1 MTSTPIAHPSGGLD
15 QQLGGVARARTAV
28 TNGATAVRRILA
40 RPDGPLAAAL
50 VLAGAS
56 LIEAS
61 IYRDGS
67 HREVAILLGLCA
79 TLPLGLAPRRL
90 VWAALIV
97 TPTTIIVVSQP
108 DPLFTVSGIVGQ
120 LAVAYLVARRYPR
133 WVSAALALPF
143 AINAIIPFTGDDDL
157 SGGIVLLVLVVGA
170 LVLGDAQRQSG
181 RAIAERDATRLA
193 MAETLRD
200 QAVLE
205 ERARI
210 AHELHDVVAHHI
222 SMIAVQADTARLA
235 TADMPDE
242 GRERLA
248 AIGDTARGALDEMRR
263 LLGVLGDGDGPASE
277 RVPQPGLQRLDDL
290 IEAARSAGTD
300 VRLVLQGPSGPL
312 LPSVDLTAYR
322 IVQESLTNARRHAP
336 GTAVTVEVRYG
347 DDTLHVRVRDDGPGP
362 ASGAAGPAGSRG
374 GHGLVGMA
382 ERAALV
388 GGRFRAGPGGGGFV
402 VEADLPV
409 GRGDRPGDR

>member
-1 MTSTPIAHPSGGLD
+1 MTSTPIAHPPGGHD
-15 QQLGGVARARTAV
+15 QQPGGVAHARTAV
-28 TNGATAVRRILA
+28 TNG
-40 RPDGPLAAAL
+40 AAAL

-133 WVSAALALPF
+133 WVSSALALPF
-143 AINAIIPFTGDDDL
+143 AINAITPFTGDDDL
-157 SGGIVLLVLVVGA
+157 SGSIVLLVLVVGA
-170 LVLGDAQRQSG
+170 FVIGDAQRQSG
-181 RAIAERDATRLA
+181 RAIAERNATRLA

-200 QAVLE
+200 QAV
-205 ERARI
+205 
-210 AHELHDVVAHHI
+210 
-222 SMIAVQADTARLA
+222 QADTARLA
-235 TADMPDE
+235 TADMPNE

-263 LLGVLGDGDGPASE
+263 LLGVLGDGDGAAAE
-277 RVPQPGLQRLDDL
+277 RVPQPGLRRLDDL

-300 VRLVLQGPSGPL
+300 VRLVLQGPSEPL
-312 LPSVDLTAYR
+312 LPGVDLAAYR

-336 GTAVTVEVRYG
+336 GAAVTVEVRYG

-402 VEADLPV
+402 VEADLPL